1 MAMLWCRFSY
11 GLLPLQKSL
20 AQRHVRKTDACQQGG
35 LKLGP
40 PVKQWSLYSL
50 CDFTVECIRTKV
62 AQSGAP
68 VFILTPEVW
77 VVPGGLL
84 KQ

>member
-50 CDFTVECIRTKV
+50 CDFTVECY
-62 AQSGAP
+62 QDESGSKW
-68 VFILTPEVW
+68 FTCIHFDS
-77 VVPGGLL
+77 
-84 KQ
+84 